1 MEFLGTLDKL
11 DVKGLEP
18 KNEWTERLQRKCDP
32 KPVARMGSDMIHTSP
47 IQMRYTA

>member
-18 KNEWTERLQRKCDP
+18 KNEWKDYKENATQTTVMRTMTIKRLLE
-32 KPVARMGSDMIHTSP
+32 
-47 IQMRYTA
+47 

>member
-18 KNEWTERLQRKCDP
+18 KKERKDYKENETQKAVMRIMTIKRLLE
-32 KPVARMGSDMIHTSP
+32 
-47 IQMRYTA
+47 